1 MDCWNPHP
9 ELFQRFRDALGVTNT
24 AFADDHIEVVCWREL
39 FITMLTNGS
48 PAEAV
53 GALGLGTET
62 IVQRIYAPFVD
73 AINHIETL
81 AARDSVF
88 FPLHTTVDDHHQA
101 TLKAVAAAFA
111 DTPQG
116 RADLAKGMHKAL
128 TLRDSVWNWFYQ
140 RALDPQQAR
149 SQEQGRRIL

>member
-1 MDCWNPHP
+1 
-9 ELFQRFRDALGVTNT
+9 
-24 AFADDHIEVVCWREL
+24 
-39 FITMLTNGS
+39 MLTTGS

-62 IVQRIYAPFVD
+62 IVQRIYEPFVD

-81 AARDSVF
+81 TARDSVF
-88 FPLHTTVDDHHQA
+88 FPLHTTVDDHPQA

-140 RALDPQQAR
+140 RALDPQQAT
-149 SQEQGRRIL
+149 SQEQERRIL